1 MSPLFVFPVWLNLDF
16 IEVTKVGGKCS
27 FQLKAIPD
35 KSGSVLCKGQQKNIS
50 LSTLPCVSEIKHK
63 TAKKL
68 CKGKLFQLVSQGI
81 SLKEII
87 FAFSSEH
94 LKINL
99 DVRNLVKYRYRS
111 HIKTKYIKI

>member
-27 FQLKAIPD
+27 FHLKASPD

-50 LSTLPCVSEIKHK
+50 LSTLPCEPEIRHK

-68 CKGKLFQLVSQGI
+68 CKGKLFQLVSQET
-81 SLKEII
+81 SLNEII
-87 FAFSSEH
+87 FAFNSEH
-94 LKINL
+94 LQ
-99 DVRNLVKYRYRS
+99 RNLEFRNLMKYCV
-111 HIKTKYIKI
+111 I